1 MHYFKRRNFHGQKLS
16 QFRNF
21 WPFPRKFMYVKCFSI
36 GHLRKLMSAKFKNW
50 PSIKVYF
57 PDFPIF
63 HMLKSG
69 CNSKKENGNTK
80 KLWKSS
86 PFVSIDDYVMEI
98 VESTVLSTN
107 SGSSSLL
114 HYISKKDW
122 QKKYTSYI
130 NFLLLF
136 LISVSWKL
144 FILIS
149 VSWKLVIRCFF
160 PQKFLPLKY
169 QA

>member
-1 MHYFKRRNFHGQKLS
+1 
-16 QFRNF
+16 
-21 WPFPRKFMYVKCFSI
+21 
-36 GHLRKLMSAKFKNW
+36 MSAKFKNW
-50 PSIKVYF
+50 PSTKVYF

-114 HYISKKDW
+114 HYISKKD
-122 QKKYTSYI
+122 
-130 NFLLLF
+130 
-136 LISVSWKL
+136 
-144 FILIS
+144 
-149 VSWKLVIRCFF
+149 
-160 PQKFLPLKY
+160 
-169 QA
+169 